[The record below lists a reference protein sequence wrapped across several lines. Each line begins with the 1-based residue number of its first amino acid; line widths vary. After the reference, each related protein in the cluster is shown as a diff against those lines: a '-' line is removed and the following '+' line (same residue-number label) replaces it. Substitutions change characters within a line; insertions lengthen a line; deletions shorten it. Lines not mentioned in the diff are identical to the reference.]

1 MRRPSDYRLQTWR
14 GAGEGNFPVVK
25 ALLQRAFERPHPGT
39 SRQTRGARE
48 TQGSTTANSKKRP
61 LGLVNAEREH
71 LRDWPEGPWD
81 LDGKVNG
88 TALAEGHLADAP
100 EMRALKMYVLL
111 DEETEFQESIHK
123 FIAFLSFSDL
133 LQAFAGRTTSQTCRF
148 LSRAVSGVASL
159 SPPPTPGAG
168 WPRSLR
174 LWRLRASALP
184 AALSRVRT
192 PSSAPPL
199 IALP

>member
-1 MRRPSDYRLQTWR
+1 ML
-14 GAGEGNFPVVK
+14 
-25 ALLQRAFERPHPGT
+25 
-39 SRQTRGARE
+39 
-48 TQGSTTANSKKRP
+48 
-61 LGLVNAEREH
+61 EREH

-88 TALAEGHLADAP
+88 MALAEGRLADAP

-148 LSRAVSGVASL
+148 LSRAVSGVASPP
-159 SPPPTPGAG
+159 PPPTPGAG

-174 LWRLRASALP
+174 LWRLRGSALP

-192 PSSAPPL
+192 PNSAPPL